1 MPALLLYAE
10 SCFIY
15 LLICNP
21 RKKMWKEKNK
31 LKGNTVSYSSH
42 AFKSSGLQSLD
53 RSDAGSGVSPTA
65 PGHLL
70 TSLNEAGYTWAPRTC
85 SRGPRCKGTPP
96 SFGLSSVPACPK
108 A

>member
-1 MPALLLYAE
+1 MPALLLNVE

-21 RKKMWKEKNK
+21 RKKMLKEKNK

-53 RSDAGSGVSPTA
+53 
-65 PGHLL
+65 L
-70 TSLNEAGYTWAPRTC
+70 TSSGFLA
-85 SRGPRCKGTPP
+85 
-96 SFGLSSVPACPK
+96 
-108 A
+108 